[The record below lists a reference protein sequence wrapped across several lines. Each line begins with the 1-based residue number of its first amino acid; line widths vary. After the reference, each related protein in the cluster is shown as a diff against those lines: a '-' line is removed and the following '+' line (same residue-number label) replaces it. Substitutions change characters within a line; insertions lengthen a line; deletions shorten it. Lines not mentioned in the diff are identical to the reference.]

1 MEQAVNLIDIYNELK
16 RIERS
21 MVTKQELRSFVETL
35 EIASNEETM
44 KQIRNSEAD
53 IKAGRVRVIA
63 SASDL

>member
-1 MEQAVNLIDIYNELK
+1 
-16 RIERS
+16 